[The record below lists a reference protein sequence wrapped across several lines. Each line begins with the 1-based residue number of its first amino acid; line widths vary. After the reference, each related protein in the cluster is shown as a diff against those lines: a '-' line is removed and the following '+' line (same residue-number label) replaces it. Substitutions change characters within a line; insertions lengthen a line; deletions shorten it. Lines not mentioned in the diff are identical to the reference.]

1 MDDFGAWPSLQSLL
15 SEVCQHRRVTLA
27 AWHGHRATQAPQN
40 SCVPSATSFRL
51 IWCYCFIDRR
61 DIWHCFLG
69 PLTSYPYSKIHEHC
83 IYNYPSYIVELTLRS
98 GRWYR
103 SYCYSRPDDYDSP
116 SDVHRTKCD
125 DFITLGEQ
133 RRSGTRKH
141 QSRKFFTLGPR
152 EEKVTTKGNVSFALV
167 PISRF
172 QVQRRRRLK
181 SGAFVESRGSIF
193 RS

>member
-1 MDDFGAWPSLQSLL
+1 MKLRGDLGLLCTAYNAKLSSMDDFGAWPSLQSLL

-103 SYCYSRPDDYDSP
+103 SYRYSRPDDYDGP
-116 SDVHRTKCD
+116 SDVHRTKMRR
-125 DFITLGEQ
+125 FHHSWRTAAIWYPKTPIAQVLHLGAPGGKGDNQ
-133 RRSGTRKH
+133 R
-141 QSRKFFTLGPR
+141 
-152 EEKVTTKGNVSFALV
+152 E
-167 PISRF
+167 
-172 QVQRRRRLK
+172 RLICP
-181 SGAFVESRGSIF
+181 GAD
-193 RS
+193 